1 MTFGEEDLDNEINVK
16 KMCAI
21 MKNQKIEIDNII
33 FLLLLDMRQK
43 IVRV

>member
-16 KMCAI
+16 KMSAI